1 MQGRA
6 SVVAVDKAHCVSLKI
21 TDLCIN
27 CDVCEPACPNQ
38 AISQGIEFYE
48 IDPAR
53 CTECVGHFEVPQCRA
68 LCPVPDCIPNDPA
81 HVESQAELMSKY
93 HRLTE
98 SAT

>member
-1 MQGRA
+1 MPVRA
-6 SVVAVDKAHCVSLKI
+6 SGVADVSPVSLKI

-27 CDVCEPACPNQ
+27 CDVCEPACPNA

-53 CTECVGHFEVPQCRA
+53 CTECVGHFGEPQCRA

-81 HVESQAELMSKY
+81 HVESQDELMAKY
-93 HRLTE
+93 HRLTGT
-98 SAT
+98 SA